1 MEKRK
6 GILFA
11 VEGLSLFGN
20 PRTGH
25 LIGLESDEIPL
36 CVAYAKG
43 KISLE
48 SVRMAN
54 ESLGRQL
61 EEGGFDQMDEPRP
74 RAAYL
79 HVTQRCNLACVG
91 CYSCDEGRNMAAD
104 PTLGQIA
111 SALSFLA
118 EQGVDVLN
126 ISGGEPLMRDDLP
139 DIAALAHETYGI
151 AQVNILTNGT
161 IGRRGIL
168 ERCAP
173 FIHRLSVSFDG
184 VTADDPAWVR
194 GAQRFNDLVAFVGLA
209 QDVGIEVCITPT
221 IHRKNVEDIPRY
233 RALADQ
239 LGVEVGFSLLSQTSR
254 RWEDAG
260 LVPTDRELERI
271 ARLAV
276 EAATVEG
283 DRPIDE
289 LASGLSCRESCGAGT
304 SAISIDADGSIY
316 PCHMMHDP
324 RFRMGNAF
332 RGNGATFQR
341 MRCPPDS
348 VPDECEECE
357 YRYLC
362 GAGCP
367 ARAYGSESGRDPYCM
382 LHKTFYGEVVRQIK
396 ERLG

>member
-1 MEKRK
+1 MEKRR

-11 VEGLSLFGN
+11 VGDLSLFGN
-20 PRTGH
+20 PRTGC

-36 CVAYAKG
+36 CAAYAEG
-43 KISLE
+43 EASIE
-48 SVRMAN
+48 SVCAAN
-54 ESLGRQL
+54 ELLGRQL
-61 EEGGFDQMDEPRP
+61 EEGGFNQADGPGLQ
-74 RAAYL
+74 AAYL

-91 CYSCDEGRNMAAD
+91 CYSCDESRNMAAD
-104 PTLGQIA
+104 PTLDQIA
-111 SALSFLA
+111 SALSFLS

-139 DIAALAHETYGI
+139 DIAALAHEAYGI

-161 IGRRGIL
+161 IGRRDIL

-173 FIHRLSVSFDG
+173 FVHRLSVSFDG
-184 VTADDPAWVR
+184 AATDDPAWVR
-194 GAQRFNDLVAFVGLA
+194 GAQRFNDLVAFVRLA
-209 QDVGIEVCITPT
+209 QDVGVKACITPT
-221 IHRKNVEDIPRY
+221 VHRKNVEDIPRY
-233 RALADQ
+233 RELADQ

-254 RWEDAG
+254 RREDAG

-276 EAATVEG
+276 EAVSMEG

-289 LASGLSCRESCGAGT
+289 LASGLSCRENCGAGT
-304 SAISIDADGSIY
+304 SVVSIDADGSIY

-332 RGNGATFQR
+332 GSNGGTFQR

-362 GAGCP
+362 GAGCL
-367 ARAYGSESGRDPYCM
+367 ARACGSESGRDPYCM
-382 LHKTFYGEVVRQIK
+382 LHKTFYGEVVHLIK